1 VNDAGTV
8 QIHADAPKEAPTVR
22 GFVGFL
28 MDVLNGQPA
37 SAVAEL
43 PDDLMERMGLD
54 EILGVMRTRGL
65 GAVLY
70 KVKKDAARA
79 AA

>member
-1 VNDAGTV
+1 
-8 QIHADAPKEAPTVR
+8 
-22 GFVGFL
+22 
-28 MDVLNGQPA
+28 
-37 SAVAEL
+37 
-43 PDDLMERMGLD
+43 MERMGLD